1 MANYNRVF
9 LMGNLT
15 RDPEIRYTPSGMAV
29 ASFGLAI
36 NHRWKDKTSGEMR
49 EEVTFV
55 DIDAWGRNA
64 ELAGQYLA
72 KGRPLFVEG
81 RLKLDSWEDKN
92 TGQKRSKLKVV
103 CERFQFLGTRGD
115 APGGGAGAPGG
126 GGSAP
131 AQRPA
136 GRPAPAKP
144 APGGA
149 QGGAQGGGPE
159 APEGADENFEV
170 GEDIPF

>member
-1 MANYNRVF
+1 MPNLNRVL

-29 ASFGLAI
+29 ASFGLAV
-36 NHRWKDKTSGEMR
+36 NRRFRDKTSGEMR

-55 DIDAWGRNA
+55 DIDFFGKQA

-81 RLKLDSWEDKN
+81 RLKLDQWEDRA

-103 CERFQFLGTRGD
+103 GDHFQFLGTRD
-115 APGGGAGAPGG
+115 GGAGGAGGAPRAGG
-126 GGSAP
+126 AAP
-131 AQRPA
+131 QRPA
-136 GRPAPAKP
+136 RPAGPAK
-144 APGGA
+144 ASGGEA
-149 QGGAQGGGPE
+149 PE
-159 APEGADENFEV
+159 APDGADDNFEV
-170 GEDIPF
+170 SEDIPF